1 MRTKIVNK
9 SVNENDE
16 RIHSNF
22 RIYEVYL
29 KYPYGVCK
37 VEIEANIYLSD
48 REIEKL
54 AIQKL
59 ASELE
64 LDYYN

>member
-1 MRTKIVNK
+1 MRAKIVNK
-9 SVNENDE
+9 SVNESVNENDE
-16 RIHSNF
+16 

-29 KYPYGVCK
+29 KYPYGTCR

-48 REIEKL
+48 REIEEL

-59 ASELE
+59 VSELE